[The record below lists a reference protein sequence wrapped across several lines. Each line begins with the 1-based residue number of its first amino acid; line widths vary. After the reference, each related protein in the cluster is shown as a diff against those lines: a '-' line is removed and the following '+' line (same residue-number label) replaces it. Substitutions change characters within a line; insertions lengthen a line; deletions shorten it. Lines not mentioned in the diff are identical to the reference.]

1 MGPYR
6 GVGGDDRPV
15 SASVTNLDLDESI
28 DLRAIIACLWLR
40 RWWIMASILLC
51 GSLFVAVAFVMT
63 PIYRATTV
71 FVPASVGRP
80 GGGNLLGGALG
91 SLGDLASLAG
101 VNIGGGAN
109 EAEEGLAVLR
119 SRQFTEAFIRD
130 ENLMPKLFPNK
141 WDAPRQ
147 QWKSDVVPPTPG
159 QAYKYFNTAI
169 RSILQ
174 DKKTG
179 LITMQID
186 WRDRLDATRWANELM
201 VRLNAEMRAR
211 AIAKADA
218 SVGYLEEELNKTSV
232 VGTRD
237 AISRLMEA
245 QIRQR
250 MIANVTQEYAF
261 RVVDAAIA
269 PDNKDVLKPKKA
281 VILASGLALGLFL
294 SVVAVL
300 SIDGVGRDPVASR
313 ARA

>member
-1 MGPYR
+1 MAVTYP
-6 GVGGDDRPV
+6 VGTAATSLDLEDSIELRV
-15 SASVTNLDLDESI
+15 ILARLWRRRLWIVASVFVCG
-28 DLRAIIACLWLR
+28 A
-40 RWWIMASILLC
+40 LL
-51 GSLFVAVAFVMT
+51 LTAAYFMT

-71 FVPASVGRP
+71 FVPASAGRSGVG
-80 GGGNLLGGALG
+80 GLLGGAFG

-101 VNIGGGAN
+101 VNLGAAGGTETE
-109 EAEEGLAVLR
+109 EALAVLR
-119 SRQFTEAFIRD
+119 SRQFTEAFIHD
-130 ENLMPKLFPNK
+130 ENLMPVLFAKK
-141 WDAPRQ
+141 WDAQRQ
-147 QWKSDVVPPTPG
+147 AWKSDVPPPTPAE
-159 QAYKYFNTAI
+159 AYKYFNDRV
-169 RSILQ
+169 RSIAQ

-186 WRDRLDATRWANELM
+186 WRDRLEATRWANELI

-218 SVGYLEEELNKTSV
+218 SVGYLEEELNKTTV

-250 MIANVTQEYAF
+250 MIANVTREYAF

-281 VILASGLALGLFL
+281 MFLLGGLGLGL
-294 SVVAVL
+294 LLAVIVVL
-300 SIDGVGRDPVASR
+300 FIDGVGRVPAISQ
-313 ARA
+313 ARV